1 MLDLPVECPKCGK
14 RTIIQRGPDLY
25 QCLSCDFTRD
35 FSEAVATTASQTKK
49 PPKQRQETTQEEL
62 SPLPIFILGTAFVF
76 ALFLNSQGTSQPV
89 PQSPKT
95 SYIPDALSVIAS
107 T

>member
-35 FSEAVATTASQTKK
+35 FSEPVAATSTNPNK
-49 PPKQRQETTQEEL
+49 PPQQKQETTQEEL
-62 SPLPIFILGTAFVF
+62 PPIPIFLLGTAFVF
-76 ALFLNSQGTSQPV
+76 ALFLNLQSSSQPV

-95 SYIPDALSVIAS
+95 SYIPQMLIC
-107 T
+107 